1 MVTEIKLP
9 NCFKSS
15 LRLKLTECA
24 KAITFLLINDR
35 VLMVYIGNWYRMY
48 CTHFSLYFPMHGN
61 FSFILFYR

>member
-35 VLMVYIGNWYRMY
+35 VLMVYIGTGCIVHIFLYIFQCMVILVLVYR
-48 CTHFSLYFPMHGN
+48 
-61 FSFILFYR
+61 